1 MCRGIYS
8 LIQLYE
14 IVMRSY
20 RLLLYVGKYN
30 LLNKNLSAH
39 LNVYYEVKKA
49 ENFIKL
55 CTSEAVT
62 LIHQVGA
69 C

>member
-1 MCRGIYS
+1 
-8 LIQLYE
+8 
-14 IVMRSY
+14 MRAY

-55 CTSEAVT
+55 CISEAVT
-62 LIHQVGA
+62 LIRQAGS
-69 C
+69 CW